1 MTGIREVKAAN
12 EARLMALPG
21 VVSVGVGRT
30 PGGEDVIVVCLD
42 RARPGTVA
50 ALPKALSGYPVR
62 IEITGPVKP
71 LD

>member
-12 EARLMALPG
+12 EARLLALPG
-21 VVSVGVGRT
+21 VVSVGLGRT
-30 PGGEDVIVVCLD
+30 PEGEDVIVVCLD
-42 RARPGTVA
+42 RRRPRTLA
-50 ALPKALSGYPVR
+50 ALPEALSGYPLR